1 MTYHGTENQMTVDI
15 GGKWA
20 LVTGASRGIGQQI
33 ALGLANLG
41 VNLVLHSSSR
51 DNQSGTRHLLK
62 DKGVEVHG
70 VEGLLDNPEAIGA
83 FVSEAE
89 SMSGGIDI
97 LYNNAALM
105 TPETPIF
112 ETPQSDYEKS
122 FQVNVYSVIQIC
134 GYFAPRMVSRGFGRI
149 INVSS
154 GIRDTPKLDAYS
166 ITKAALDKYTRD
178 LAIEL
183 NGSGVLANML
193 DPGWC
198 RTDLGGPGAFNDVT
212 TVLPGALI
220 PAMLG
225 KEGHEAPKGML
236 FAAQDFAGIKWP

>member
-1 MTYHGTENQMTVDI
+1 MTIDI

-33 ALGLANLG
+33 ALGLAELG
-41 VNLVLHSSSR
+41 VNLVLHSSSKG
-51 DNQSGTRHLLK
+51 NQSATIDRLK
-62 DKGVEVHG
+62 DSVIQVHS
-70 VEGLLDNPEAIGA
+70 VEGLLDDPEAISA
-83 FVSEAE
+83 FVCEAE
-89 SMSGGIDI
+89 SLSGGIDI

-105 TPETPIF
+105 TPETHIF

-122 FQVNVYSVIQIC
+122 FQVNVFSVIQIC
-134 GYFAPRMVSRGFGRI
+134 AYFAPKMVSRGFGRI

-154 GIRDTPKLDAYS
+154 GIKDTPKLDAYS

-183 NGSGVLANML
+183 EGSGVLANML

-198 RTDLGGPGAFNDVT
+198 RTDMGGPGAFNDVSS
-212 TVLPGALI
+212 VLPGALI

-225 KEGHEAPKGML
+225 KEEPEAPKGIL
-236 FAAQDFAGIKWP
+236 FVAQDFAGIKWP

>member
-1 MTYHGTENQMTVDI
+1 MNIAY
-15 GGKWA
+15 KWA
-20 LVTGASRGIGQQI
+20 LVTGASRGVGQQI
-33 ALGLANLG
+33 ALGLAKKG
-41 VNLVLHSSSR
+41 VNLVLHSSSKQ
-51 DNQSGTRHLLK
+51 NQAATIALLEET
-62 DKGVEVHG
+62 GVEVHS
-70 VEGLLDNPEAIGA
+70 VEGLLDYPAAIST
-83 FVSEAE
+83 FCEEAE
-89 SMSGGIDI
+89 SLSGGIDI

-105 TPETPIF
+105 TPETKLF

-122 FQVNVYSVIQIC
+122 FQVNVYSVIQTC
-134 GYFAPRMVSRGFGRI
+134 GYFAPRMVSRGWGRI

-154 GIRDTPKLDAYS
+154 GIKDTPKLDAYS

-183 NGSGVLANML
+183 EGTNVLANMM

-198 RTDLGGPGAFNDVT
+198 RTDLGGPEAFNDVT

-225 KEGHEAPKGML
+225 KQEPEAPKGML
-236 FAAQDFAGIKWP
+236 FAAQDYSGIDWD